1 MKKIIVF
8 LSLALL
14 MGVAFFSSC
23 TKEYTQKYKLEVFIE
38 NGKDVD
44 TPAEINAANAFSN
57 YIKTK
62 ACPCDEEVTIAGK
75 DRADCFRILQERVNV
90 YAAQFKT
97 EDLEKI
103 CKDVS
108 CPSTTLRYGCRVY
121 KNDDSS
127 QGYEWAAKWD
137 YKYDAE

>member
-8 LSLALL
+8 LSLAL
-14 MGVAFFSSC
+14 MSVAFFSSC
-23 TKEYTQKYKLEVFIE
+23 NKEYTQKYKLEVFIE

-103 CKDVS
+103 CKDEG

>member
-8 LSLALL
+8 LSLAL
-14 MGVAFFSSC
+14 MSVAFFSSC

-44 TPAEINAANAFSN
+44 TPAEIKAANAFSN

-62 ACPCDEEVTIAGK
+62 ACPCDEDVTIAGK

>member
-8 LSLALL
+8 LSLAL
-14 MGVAFFSSC
+14 MSVAFFSSC
-23 TKEYTQKYKLEVFIE
+23 NKEYTQKYKLEVFIE

-44 TPAEINAANAFSN
+44 TPAEIKAANAFSN

-62 ACPCDEEVTIAGK
+62 ACPCDEDVTIAGK

-103 CKDVS
+103 CKDEG